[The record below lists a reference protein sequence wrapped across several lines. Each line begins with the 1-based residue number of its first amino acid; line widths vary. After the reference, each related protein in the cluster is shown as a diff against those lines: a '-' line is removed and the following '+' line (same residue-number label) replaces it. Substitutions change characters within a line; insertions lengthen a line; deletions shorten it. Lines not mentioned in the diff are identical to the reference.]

1 MVDFVKREVE
11 PMDNLSE
18 QFKALR
24 MALNLNKTEFAQKLQ
39 TSISLISMIESGVRR
54 PSVELMRR
62 AKEQFSARF
71 EI

>member
-1 MVDFVKREVE
+1 
-11 PMDNLSE
+11 MDNLSE